1 MKFFIPFAKDEAQE
15 QDVYGGIHKFLSQE
29 LGAVFT
35 DRRVFSLRYH
45 HDGKKYYAEVGKEHS
60 LNKEPVIAILY
71 EDLRKLYHVCTP
83 SRGVVRGMSILVGA
97 AEVEEVVDFDKNESS
112 DSSSVN

>member
-1 MKFFIPFAKDEAQE
+1 MRFFIPFAKDEDQE
-15 QDVYGGIHKFLSQE
+15 RSVYDGIRKFLSQE

-45 HDGKKYYAEVGKEHS
+45 HDGKHYYAEVGKEHA

-83 SRGVVRGMSILVGA
+83 NRGVVRDMSILVGA
-97 AEVEEVVDFDKNESS
+97 GNVEEVVDFDEPRSANG
-112 DSSSVN
+112 SSVN